1 MSARVREHATY
12 EDLLRVPAPF
22 VAELINGELYASRLV
37 GPQIQALSV
46 LGALIGRS
54 YDLERGNWWILDKPE
69 LHLSGN
75 VVVPDIAGWRRET
88 MPEIPDGYPTIRPD
102 WVCEILGP
110 SSGSLDRGKKLP
122 LYAREGVEYAW
133 VVDVTLQYLETKRL
147 HNGFWRDNGVFLE
160 TVRAEPFD
168 AIEID
173 MTLVWGP
180 PPA

>member
-12 EDLLRVPAPF
+12 EDLLRVPEPF
-22 VAELINGELYASRLV
+22 IAELIDGDLFASRLV
-37 GPQIQALSV
+37 GPQIQALSA
-46 LGALIGRS
+46 LSALIGRTYHVEYGS
-54 YDLERGNWWILDKPE
+54 WWILNKPE
-69 LHLSGN
+69 VHLGEN

-110 SSGSLDRGKKLP
+110 GSAGFDRARKLP
-122 LYAREGVEYAW
+122 LYAREGVQYAW
-133 VVDVTLQYLETKRL
+133 VVDVAVQYVETKRL
-147 HNGFWRDNGVFLE
+147 HKGFWRDNG
-160 TVRAEPFD
+160 TVLDVIRAEPFD